1 MNATIWLTNT
11 APRIGD
17 EENSTFVNVWPNP
30 FNEELNVSFVND
42 QIETAVISLY
52 DLSGRLISSQ
62 EYQTID
68 GVNQITVAG
77 NELSKGSYI
86 VTISKGGNMISKKV
100 MKF

>member
-1 MNATIWLTNT
+1 MI
-11 APRIGD
+11 
-17 EENSTFVNVWPNP
+17 ST
-30 FNEELNVSFVND
+30 
-42 QIETAVISLY
+42 
-52 DLSGRLISSQ
+52 Q
-62 EYQTID
+62 EYQTVD